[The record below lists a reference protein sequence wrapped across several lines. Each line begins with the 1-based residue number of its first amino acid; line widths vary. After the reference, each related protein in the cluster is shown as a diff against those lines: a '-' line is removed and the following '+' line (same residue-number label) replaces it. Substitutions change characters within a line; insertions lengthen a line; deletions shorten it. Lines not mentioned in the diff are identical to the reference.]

1 MAAQAEIQNWVQT
14 VYQQPCSLSVALANW
29 NIAPSYILKPTHQL
43 EVALFRAMMDYFT
56 YYPGKCSA
64 VIRSMETHKS
74 LVLPEGQL
82 PSCEISDVLFVS
94 FSKVNHIIRMTHMQT
109 KRANTIVNPYAYPS
123 IDFPLNA
130 RQYYL
135 LNNRLPFANKNN
147 VFYIED
153 TLCNAEMSDSIASY
167 GIFYLDNNNQ
177 YNIAYEVAAYVKKI
191 GQVGTFTFP
200 NNDKRYSNRWWMDSY
215 PSENDW
221 RQSYSHGDICANI
234 GELNSTLL
242 TDIFEQELFSCCVGS
257 RIKQGTPFGNR
268 IIANIISILGHAM
281 PVNTDVFDDFLAF
294 LSDFGFER
302 NDRIREIALPQNI
315 VLINSDEARR
325 RMG

>member
-1 MAAQAEIQNWVQT
+1 MATQAEIQNWVQT
-14 VYQQPCSLSVALANW
+14 VYQQPNSLSVALANW

-64 VIRSMETHKS
+64 VIKSRETHKS

-94 FSKVNHIIRMTHMQT
+94 FSKTNHIIRMTHMQT
-109 KRANTIVNPYAYPS
+109 KRTNTIVNPHAYTS
-123 IDFPLNA
+123 INFPLNA

-147 VFYIED
+147 MFLVED

-167 GIFYLDNNNQ
+167 GVFYLDNNNQ
-177 YNIAYEVAAYVKKI
+177 YNIAYEVAAYVQKI

-200 NNDKRYSNRWWMDSY
+200 NNDRRYSNLRWMNSY
-215 PSENDW
+215 PSEDDW

-242 TDIFEQELFSCCVGS
+242 TNVFESELFSCCVGS
-257 RIKQGTPFGNR
+257 RIKPETPFGNS
-268 IIANIISILGHAM
+268 ILANIISILRNPM
-281 PVNTDVFDDFLAF
+281 SVNMDVIDDFWFF

-302 NDRIREIALPQNI
+302 DYRIPEIAHPRNI

-325 RMG
+325 KMR